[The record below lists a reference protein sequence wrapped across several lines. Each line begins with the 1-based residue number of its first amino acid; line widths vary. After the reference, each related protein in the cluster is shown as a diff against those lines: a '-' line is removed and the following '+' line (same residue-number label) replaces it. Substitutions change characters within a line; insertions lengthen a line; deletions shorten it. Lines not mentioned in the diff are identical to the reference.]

1 MEGTQKK
8 IGWERPLVGGQLSL
22 CPRGGGARQVP
33 GERGAACGAPSSPA
47 QHLSQPWSGC
57 GAGRGGAFALRAAAG
72 AIRDETLMGLRPSLL
87 PAFVSMSAMTNRLN
101 YPPRPWF

>member
-8 IGWERPLVGGQLSL
+8 IGWEQPLVGGQLSL
-22 CPRGGGARQVP
+22 CPRA
-33 GERGAACGAPSSPA
+33 GERGRFRGNGEQPAGPPPALLSTCRSPG
-47 QHLSQPWSGC
+47 L
-57 GAGRGGAFALRAAAG
+57 GAGGAVRFALRAAAG
-72 AIRDETLMGLRPSLL
+72 AIRDETLRGLRPSLL